1 MRVFVVVGTRP
12 EAIKMAPLYK
22 ALRKAPG
29 AEPILVSTGQ
39 HRQMLDQA
47 FSWFGLTADEDLDI
61 MRPQQTVAAVI
72 SRAVAGLD
80 ELIAKH
86 QPDCVLGQGDTTTV
100 MAAAL
105 AAFARDV
112 PFGHVEAGL
121 RTYDS
126 RHPYPEEGFRQMVS
140 RVTTHHFAPTPR
152 AAECLRAERVGGA
165 IHIVG
170 NTVIDALLETA
181 ATTAKLP
188 DGLTL
193 ERARTVL
200 ITGHRRENF
209 GKRFEDAFGAIADLA
224 SEFTDVD
231 FVYPVHLNPNV
242 RNAAHDILR
251 GKANVHLIEPV
262 PYPEIVGLM
271 KRSTFILTDSGGIQ
285 EEAPSLRTPVLVM
298 RDTTERQEA
307 VEAGAARL
315 VGAERETIVA
325 EARRLLSSEAARR
338 EMTVER
344 NPFGDGDA
352 AEKIVSILLSPYS

>member
-22 ALRKAPG
+22 ALRTAPG
-29 AEPILVSTGQ
+29 VEPLLVSTGQ
-39 HRQMLDQA
+39 HRQMLDQV
-47 FSWFGLTADEDLDI
+47 FSWFGLKADEDLEI
-61 MRPQQTVAAVI
+61 MQPQQTVASVI
-72 SRAVAGLD
+72 SKAVAGLD
-80 ELIAKH
+80 DLIARHK
-86 QPDCVLGQGDTTTV
+86 PDRILGQGDTTTV
-100 MAAAL
+100 MAAAI
-105 AAFARDV
+105 ASFARDV

-140 RVTTHHFAPTPR
+140 RVTAYHFAPTQR
-152 AAECLRAERVGGA
+152 AAECLRAERVGGD
-165 IHIVG
+165 IHVVG

-181 ATTAKLP
+181 ATTARLP
-188 DGLTL
+188 QGLEL
-193 ERARTVL
+193 KRPRTVL

-224 SEFTDVD
+224 AEYSDVD

-242 RNAAHDILR
+242 KGAAHAILQ
-251 GKANVHLIEPV
+251 GKENVHLLEPV
-262 PYPEIVGLM
+262 PYPEIVALM

-285 EEAPSLRTPVLVM
+285 EEAPSLRVPVLVM

-315 VGAERETIVA
+315 VGAERERIV
-325 EARRLLSSEAARR
+325 EESRRLLSSEAARK
-338 EMTVER
+338 EMIVEK
-344 NPFGDGDA
+344 NPFGDGDTSQ
-352 AEKIVSILLSPYS
+352 KIASILRERP